1 VREAPGIATTRR
13 QAATE
18 RRADLERTAAFR
30 TQLRHYLGK
39 TKAVTSGAGLTPE
52 RYDLLLMVEV
62 ASDSAE
68 GATVSGLCHRLQL
81 RQTAVTE
88 LVKRAEEAGLITRE
102 RSAADGRVFFLRLT
116 DEGEERLLR
125 VFDALRGER
134 AAFVESFRLV
144 GESFHA

>member
-1 VREAPGIATTRR
+1 VPGIARTRR
-13 QAATE
+13 QATAQ
-18 RRADLERTAAFR
+18 RWVDLERTAAFR
-30 TQLRHYLGK
+30 THLRHYLGK

-52 RYDLLLMVEV
+52 RYDLLLMVRV
-62 ASDSAE
+62 AADGGE
-68 GATVSGLCHRLQL
+68 GATVSGLCDRLQL
-81 RQTAVTE
+81 RQTTVTE

-125 VFDALRGER
+125 VFEALRDER